1 MMTTLDPDPT
11 SEELVSGANEAF
23 ARGDLSAARDHL
35 NAALQ
40 LAPDNGELALTL
52 GHIKLNAGEWAAALA
67 DYTTAARLIP
77 NLAAAHSSR
86 ALALQLLGQPKQAE
100 PAAVR
105 ALLLNPKDTVAM
117 KVLARMHLNDQNAQ
131 AARKFCRKILT
142 IDPADQDAAG
152 MLAQCRA
159 AQTALPGNFHNG
171 PPAAVAAANGSA
183 AERALTPP
191 ASDKLQTLERLLGDY
206 AARTQSWRA
215 LGAEHL
221 LQQFTTGQSPEPIS
235 IQRQPPVAPNG
246 PDGFPIPPVDLTMGY
261 GAGDRNHYLA
271 TGRRSYEILSG
282 LLAAQGISLERG
294 DWMLDWG
301 CAAGRAVRNFVAEAS
316 RGCHVWGCD
325 VHAPSVAWAG
335 NYLSPPFKFFNSSTL
350 PHLPFPE
357 NRFKFIYGLSVFTHL
372 LVMRDLWLLE
382 LHRVLSH
389 DGCLI
394 LTIHDEHTWG
404 WFRQRGMPAWMPSEL
419 RQLPELPGECVE
431 VRGNSWEYCYT
442 FFHSDYIRRVWGQ
455 YFKVAQIIPCADSY
469 QAAVILRKS

>member
-1 MMTTLDPDPT
+1 MLQQAPLDIFDSLKAGDFLFYDGSHCAKAASDVNWFFFRLLPRLQPGVIIHLHDIHFPEDYADDVIFT
-11 SEELVSGANEAF
+11 RGQTWNEQYVLQAF
-23 ARGDLSAARDHL
+23 LMH
-35 NAALQ
+35 NAAYRIL
-40 LAPDNGELALTL
+40 LANRYLFHRRKGALEQMCQ
-52 GHIKLNAGEWAAALA
+52 GV
-67 DYTTAARLIP
+67 
-77 NLAAAHSSR
+77 
-86 ALALQLLGQPKQAE
+86 QP
-100 PAAVR
+100 AVGCSFW
-105 ALLLNPKDTVAM
+105 M
-117 KVLARMHLNDQNAQ
+117 E
-131 AARKFCRKILT
+131 KIL
-142 IDPADQDAAG
+142 PVGQK
-152 MLAQCRA
+152 
-159 AQTALPGNFHNG
+159 GNFHNG
-171 PPAAVAAANGSA
+171 QPATATAANGSA

-191 ASDKLQTLERLLGDY
+191 ASDNLQTLERLLGDY
-206 AARTQSWRA
+206 AARTQSWSA

-221 LQQFTTGQSPEPIS
+221 LQQFTTGHSPEPIS
-235 IQRQPPVAPNG
+235 IQRQPPVAPKG

-261 GAGDRNHYLA
+261 GAGDRSHYLA

-316 RGCHVWGCD
+316 RGCHVWGCA
-325 VHAPSVAWAG
+325 VHAPSIAWPG
-335 NYLSPPFKFFNSSTL
+335 TYLSLPFKFFNTSPL

-442 FFHSDYIRRVWGQ
+442 FFHSDYVRRAWGQ
-455 YFKVAQIIPCADSY
+455 YFKVAEIIPCADSY
-469 QAAVILRKS
+469 QAAVIFRIS